1 MSLDQEIR
9 KSSLQLA
16 TDSYEMSVGE
26 LMNVYRDGELV
37 VNPEFQRLFRWD
49 LYQKSHLIESLL
61 IGVPIPSIFVFER
74 EEGTWELVDGLQ
86 RISTILE
93 FSGLLKDSAGKKVP
107 PSVLAETRY
116 LPSLEGKSWDGKPEG
131 SEEIGSTNQ
140 IAIKRS
146 RITLQILKKS
156 SDEKAK
162 FDLFQRLNSHGSIA
176 TPQELRNCVLYMI
189 SAKRF
194 KRMRKLSKNPSFL
207 KLLHLSKTAAENQA
221 AMDFVTRFFVF
232 SYIEYDKSWDIEEY
246 LDNGIIEIAT
256 SDKSE
261 LDKMIDVFNRTVGI
275 LEATGEENILRRFKD
290 NKFQGRVG
298 QAAFE
303 TIFLGIARNID
314 TIESKTNPDKYILDR
329 AKKLWTSSD
338 IHDFTK
344 AGQRGTDRIQKTI
357 EFGGAWFSQ

>member
-1 MSLDQEIR
+1 MTLDSEI
-9 KSSLQLA
+9 KASSVQLA

-74 EEGTWELVDGLQ
+74 EEGHWELVDGLQ
-86 RISTILE
+86 RVSTILE
-93 FSGLLKDSAGKKVP
+93 FAGLLKDADGNEVP
-107 PSVLAETRY
+107 PSVLGETRY
-116 LPSLEGKSWDGKPEG
+116 LPSLEGVSWDGSPPD
-131 SEEIGSTNQ
+131 SQAIGSTNQ

-146 RITLQILKKS
+146 RITLQILKKT

-189 SAKRF
+189 SEKRF
-194 KRMRKLSKNPSFL
+194 RRLRKLSENDKFL
-207 KLLHLSKTAAENQA
+207 SLLHLTKTAAQNQA
-221 AMDFVTRFFVF
+221 AMDFLTRFLVF
-232 SYIEYDKSWDIEEY
+232 NYVEYDKSWDVEEY

-256 SDKSE
+256 SSKDE
-261 LDKMIDVFNRTVGI
+261 FDDMVDVFKRTLI
-275 LEATGEENILRRFKD
+275 LLFNTGEENILRRYKD
-290 NKFQGRVG
+290 GRFQGRVG

-303 TIFLGIARNID
+303 TIFVGVAQNID
-314 TIESKTNPDKYILDR
+314 GIEIKKNPTSYLLRRIKSM
-329 AKKLWTSSD
+329 WTSSD
-338 IHDFTK
+338 VNDFTK

-357 EFGGAWFSQ
+357 DFGNDWFSK